1 MKPYVI
7 YMLVI
12 LFALSGKH
20 VMAEQITL
28 GTATKGGGFELF
40 GRTVS
45 EVVNSSNSKIKI
57 KTVPSKGSRENLKL
71 LLAGEVDAALVEGNA
86 AHAAF
91 QTENAKNKL
100 AVLWVMYPS
109 PGAFIVRADTP
120 HKTITDLKGKT
131 IAWGTSASGLRLL
144 AKSVIEG
151 MGLNTDKDFTPVILK
166 RAADGPPMIFNKKV
180 DALWGGGIGWP
191 TFKKISNAPEGA
203 RFIYPSETEI
213 TIILKS
219 QPHLLK
225 MSIPANTYKGQTE
238 AINSV
243 GLWSLIL
250 VRKDVSENKVYTLS
264 ETLASLEK
272 KLAERLPQTAFTT
285 SGNTA
290 ENVKK
295 EKLHPGVL
303 KYLQEKK
310 LLK

>member
-7 YMLVI
+7 YMFVI
-12 LFALSGKH
+12 LFALSGKN
-20 VMAEQITL
+20 VLAEQITL

-40 GRTVS
+40 GRTLS
-45 EVVNSSNSKIKI
+45 EVVNSSGSKIKI

-91 QTENAKNKL
+91 RTEDAKNKL

-120 HKTITDLKGKT
+120 HKTINDLKGKT

-166 RAADGPPMIFNKKV
+166 RAADGPPMIFDKKV

-191 TFKKISNAPEGA
+191 TFRKISNAPEGS

-213 TIILKS
+213 TTILKS

-238 AINSV
+238 PINSV

-290 ENVKK
+290 KNVKK

-303 KYLQEKK
+303 KYLKEKK